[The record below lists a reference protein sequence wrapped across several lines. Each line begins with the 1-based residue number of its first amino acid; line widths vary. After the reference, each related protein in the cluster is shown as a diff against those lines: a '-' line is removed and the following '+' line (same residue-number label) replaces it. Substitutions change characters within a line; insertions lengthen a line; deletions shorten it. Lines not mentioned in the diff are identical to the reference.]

1 MVFSTFIIFPT
12 NAQSITELNHYVG
25 TLNEIGKVPVIFFN
39 HFSSSN
45 SVASEWSIGNEFLTT
60 TFKATAFCSRK
71 CFSRS
76 AQ

>member
-12 NAQSITELNHYVG
+12 DAHRITELNHYVG

-45 SVASEWSIGNEFLTT
+45 SVASECFIGNEFLTT
-60 TFKATAFCSRK
+60 NFKATAFCSRK
-71 CFSRS
+71 CFSGRT
-76 AQ
+76 Q